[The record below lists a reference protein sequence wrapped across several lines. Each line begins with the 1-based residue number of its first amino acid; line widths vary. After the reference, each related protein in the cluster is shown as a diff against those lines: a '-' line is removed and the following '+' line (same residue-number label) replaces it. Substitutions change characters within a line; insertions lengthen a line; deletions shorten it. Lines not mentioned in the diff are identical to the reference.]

1 MYAKINTIRAPLE
14 PGGNARWIDNAES
27 IKNPHAA
34 LRYTAH
40 SQVRYLYNIIYI
52 YSGLVR
58 RELFR
63 GRGCDMN
70 IIII

>member
-40 SQVRYLYNIIYI
+40 SQVPIYNTYIYI
-52 YSGLVR
+52 YSGP
-58 RELFR
+58 ELFR
-63 GRGCDMN
+63 GEGV
-70 IIII
+70 